1 MAKIANSYW
10 FTFGPNTYIIILL
23 TNNYSSNQQF
33 VKKKIVNSIF
43 LILNTI
49 KKIIDKKSKTKYA
62 NPKKLV

>member
-23 TNNYSSNQQF
+23 TNNYSSTQQF
-33 VKKKIVNSIF
+33 VKKKIITSIF

-49 KKIIDKKSKTKYA
+49 KK
-62 NPKKLV
+62 L